1 MILKNYYWYFT
12 SALSKEVCNKIIEL
26 GLSKPTQKGVV
37 GVNKDK
43 FNFSK
48 KTRDSDVT
56 WLDDKWVYNY
66 LQPFVQT
73 ANKNAGWNFDWNFS
87 ESCQFTIYGKNQHY
101 NWHTDMKP
109 EPYSENF
116 DNINYRNKIRKLS
129 MTVSLTDK
137 EEYVGGDLEFDFKD
151 TKNNKKNIKIC
162 KEIWPRGSIVV
173 FPSFVWHR
181 VKPVTKGTRYSLVMW
196 SIGAPFK

>member
-1 MILKNYYWYFT
+1 
-12 SALSKEVCNKIIEL
+12 
-26 GLSKPTQKGVV
+26 
-37 GVNKDK
+37 
-43 FNFSK
+43 
-48 KTRDSDVT
+48 
-56 WLDDKWVYNY
+56 
-66 LQPFVQT
+66 
-73 ANKNAGWNFDWNFS
+73 
-87 ESCQFTIYGKNQHY
+87 
-101 NWHTDMKP
+101 
-109 EPYSENF
+109 
-116 DNINYRNKIRKLS
+116 

-162 KEIWPRGSIVV
+162 KEIWPKGSIVV

>member
-1 MILKNYYWYFT
+1 MILNNYYWYFT
-12 SALSKEVCNKIIEL
+12 SVLSKEVCDKIVEL

-43 FNFSK
+43 FNVSK

-56 WLDDKWVYNY
+56 WLNDKWVYNY

-73 ANKNAGWNFDWNFS
+73 ANKNAGWNFDWDFS
-87 ESCQFTIYGKNQHY
+87 ESCQFTIYNKNQHY
-101 NWHTDMKP
+101 DWHADMKP
-109 EPYSENF
+109 EPYPENF

-137 EEYVGGDLEFDFKD
+137 EEYVGGDLEFDFRD
-151 TKNNKKNIKIC
+151 TKDSKKNIKVC

-173 FPSFVWHR
+173 FPSFVWHK